1 MWERR
6 LKQLGKVERAKVVEL
21 YDLDL
26 TGSAIA
32 KRTETS
38 IATVSRILT
47 RAEKPPKR
55 GGFGM
60 RTGFNEI

>member
-1 MWERR
+1 M
-6 LKQLGKVERAKVVEL
+6 ERAKVVEL
-21 YDLDL
+21 YDLGL

-38 IATVSRILT
+38 VATVSRILT